1 MMQGLEKRPY
11 NGMPKEH
18 HLFSLL
24 KGGLRETVIMVY
36 AVSRQIEIQW
46 LKVEVGRVQTENEVR
61 ILTHWNSFLKDAVDP
76 PSLGVFKSR
85 LGISC

>member
-11 NGMPKEH
+11 NGMPKEY

-36 AVSRQIEIQW
+36 AVSRQIEIQR

-61 ILTHWNSFLKDAVDP
+61 IFNPLEQLPEGRSGSSITR
-76 PSLGVFKSR
+76 SL
-85 LGISC
+85 